1 MKRSMTICVGLVVAA
16 GIFGCSTGGAKSTGV
31 GYDNREGFVSYGG
44 KQMML
49 YRFGE
54 VPFKPYVQELRSPAG
69 VQVLRDAPADHLHHH
84 ALMFAIGVDG
94 VDFWAETPGCG
105 KQEHRSNGITAF
117 NRVNGSMGQLV
128 EKLDWM
134 GPGGK
139 LLEEERSIETYP
151 LSGATVLTWRSRLTR
166 PEGMAAAKL
175 TGSHY
180 FGLGMRFVET
190 MDKASQ
196 FVYADGQ
203 PGPVVRGDERL
214 TSGKWCAVQGQVDGK
229 DVTIA
234 MFDGAGNPRP
244 AAWFTMG
251 EPFAYLSATMRLHET
266 PMELKAGQTM
276 KLAYGVAVWDG
287 TVGSEAIGKVYREW
301 KTGQENPKH

>member
-1 MKRSMTICVGLVVAA
+1 MRQWIWVVLAA
-16 GIFGCSTGGAKSTGV
+16 GIVGVAGCSMGTGSNV
-31 GYDNREGFVSYGG
+31 CSVRYDNQEGIVEVGD
-44 KQMML
+44 QTVMR

-105 KQEHRSNGITAF
+105 KQLNRSTSIRLNSSRGRLGWIE
-117 NRVNGSMGQLV
+117 G
-128 EKLDWM
+128 KLDWI
-134 GPGGK
+134 GPDGV
-139 LLEEERSIETYP
+139 LLQEERLVETIIRG
-151 LSGATVLTWRSRLTR
+151 GATVLTWQSALTR
-166 PEGMAAAKL
+166 PKGMAAAKL

-180 FGLGMRFVET
+180 FGLGARFAET
-190 MDKASQ
+190 MDKNSKFIYTA
-196 FVYADGQ
+196 GQ
-203 PGPVVRGDERL
+203 AGPVVRGDERL
-214 TSGKWCAVQGQVDGK
+214 TAGRWCAVQGKVDGK

-244 AAWFTMG
+244 AAWFTMND
-251 EPFAYLSATMRLHET
+251 PFAYLSATMRLHEQ

-276 KLAYGVAVWDG
+276 ELSYGVAVWDG
-287 TVGSEAIGKVYREW
+287 TVGSDVIEKVYREW
-301 KTGQENPKH
+301 KTGEGNPKH

>member
-1 MKRSMTICVGLVVAA
+1 MNRSIMIWIGGVFAAA
-16 GIFGCSTGGAKSTGV
+16 GIFGCSTGGTKSTGV
-31 GYDNREGFVSYGG
+31 GYDTREGFVAYGG

-84 ALMFAIGVDG
+84 AMMFAIGVDG

-105 KQEHRSNGITAF
+105 KEVHTSNSIQM
-117 NRVNGSMGQLV
+117 NGARPGLGWIV
-128 EKLDWM
+128 EKIDWM

-139 LLEEERSIETYP
+139 LLEEERWIETYP
-151 LSGATVLTWRSRLTR
+151 LSGATMLTWRSRLTR
-166 PEGMAAAKL
+166 PEGMTAAKL

-180 FGLGMRFVET
+180 FGLGARFAET
-190 MDKASQ
+190 MDKGSR
-196 FVYADGQ
+196 FVYADGK
-203 PGPVVRGDERL
+203 PGEVVRGDERL
-214 TSGKWCAVQGQVDGK
+214 TAGKWCAVQGKADGK
-229 DVTIA
+229 PVTIA

-244 AAWFTMG
+244 VAWFTMG
-251 EPFAYLSATMRLHET
+251 EPFAYLSATIRLHEQ

-276 KLAYGVAVWDG
+276 NLLYGVAVWDG
-287 TVGSEAIGKVYREW
+287 HVGAGEIEKVYRKWREQ
-301 KTGQENPKH
+301 KTGKN